1 MAITHSSYNGGRFPA
16 YMVNTTDITTTG
28 SVDSISKNMDTGAT
42 IYNIDTG
49 EWYIVTSMMTG
60 SAIITQ
66 YTSPISG
73 SF

>member
-16 YMVNTTDITTTG
+16 YMVNTADITTTG